1 MSEDFFNFEKRPK
14 KKPGAD
20 IKIYIG
26 VIALIFLLV
35 LGFVVLNQY
44 NPKETLSSTSE
55 KLLQDIERVF
65 FSGDKEIEEEKEVAE
80 GTEEDEVIYEE
91 DIERAE
97 VTERESYT
105 MTAQKGEGLTH
116 LARRALTSY
125 MEEEDIELSPEERIY
140 MEDYIQKNL
149 QVERGGDSL
158 EVEEEV
164 EISIELLEEALEE
177 VEQLTPSEIQ
187 NLTQYTAFVS
197 F

>member
-14 KKPGAD
+14 KKPGDD

-35 LGFVVLNQY
+35 FGFVVLNQY

-55 KLLQDIERVF
+55 RLLQDVERVF
-65 FSGDKEIEEEKEVAE
+65 FSGEKEIEKDEEVVE
-80 GTEEDEVIYEE
+80 GTDEVIFEE
-91 DIERAE
+91 GVERVE
-97 VTERESYT
+97 VTERENYT

-116 LARRALTSY
+116 LARRAITSY
-125 MEEEDIELSPEERIY
+125 MEEENIELSPEERIY

-149 QVERGGDSL
+149 QAERGGDSL

-177 VEQLTPSEIQ
+177 VGQLSPSEIQ